1 MNVIITT
8 AGRPDE
14 HSTALMQQAA
24 ESLQA
29 PVVER
34 KKRSIPK
41 LQDVYQADVLVAGK
55 DRYSF
60 YTRGSNEPFFFHPN
74 SATYRLKRILKGETD
89 PLVAAADLQDGDSFL
104 DCTLGLGSDAII
116 ASSTVG
122 KLGSVEGIEADPIVA
137 FLTKVGLHN
146 FPIDFPLLQE
156 AMQRVEVIHSEAVE
170 FLKTCES
177 NSRDIVFLDPMFT
190 TPIEESSNFEVLREI
205 GVTDSV
211 TEEWVEEALRVCRR
225 RVVLKDHYQ
234 SPMFKRFGFIQQI
247 RPYTKVH
254 YGVLEKRK

>member
-14 HSTALMQQAA
+14 HSATLVQQAA
-24 ESLQA
+24 DALQA

-34 KKRSIPK
+34 KKRSIPT
-41 LQDVYQADVLVAGK
+41 LQNIYQADVLVAGK
-55 DRYSF
+55 DHYSF
-60 YTRGSNEPFFFHPN
+60 YPKGSDEPFFFHPN
-74 SATYRLKRILKGETD
+74 SATYRLKRILKGEID
-89 PLVAAADLQDGDSFL
+89 PLVAAADLQPGDSFL

-122 KLGSVEGIEADPIVA
+122 EKGIVEGIEGDPIVA

-146 FPIDFPLLQE
+146 FPIVFPLLQD
-156 AMQRVEVIHSEAVE
+156 AMSRIQVIHSEAID
-170 FLKTCES
+170 FLKTCDT
-177 NSRDIVFLDPMFT
+177 NSRDVVFLDPMFT
-190 TPIEESSNFEVLREI
+190 TPIEESSNFEVLRAI
-205 GVTDSV
+205 GVTDAVS
-211 TEEWVEEALRVCRR
+211 EQWVEEALRVCRR

-234 SPMFKRFGFIQQI
+234 SPLFERFGFIQQI

-254 YGVLEKRK
+254 YGVLEK

>member
-1 MNVIITT
+1 MIITT

-14 HSTALMQQAA
+14 QSTALMKQAA
-24 ESLQA
+24 DALQA

-60 YTRGSNEPFFFHPN
+60 YKKGAEPFFFHPN
-74 SATYRLKRILKGETD
+74 SATYRLKRMVKGETD
-89 PLVAAADLQDGDSFL
+89 PLVAAADLKAGDSFL

-116 ASSTVG
+116 AASVVG
-122 KLGSVEGIEADPIVA
+122 EHGTVEGIEADAIVA
-137 FLTKVGLHN
+137 FLTKVGLQN
-146 FPIDFPLLQE
+146 FPIDFPLLQQ
-156 AMQRVEVIHSEAVE
+156 AMERVHVIHAEAIDY
-170 FLKTCES
+170 LRTCES
-177 NSRDIVFLDPMFT
+177 DSRDIVFLDPMFT

-205 GVTDSV
+205 GVADTV
-211 TEEWVEEALRVCRR
+211 TEEWVEEALRVCKR
-225 RVVLKDHYQ
+225 RVVLKDHFQ
-234 SPMFKRFGFIQQI
+234 SPVFARFGFTQQI

-254 YGVLEKRK
+254 YGLLEK

>member
-14 HSTALMQQAA
+14 HSAALLQQAA
-24 ESLQA
+24 DALQA

-34 KKRSIPK
+34 NKRSIPK
-41 LQDVYQADVLVAGK
+41 LQNIYQAGVLVAGK

-60 YTRGSNEPFFFHPN
+60 YQKGSDEPFFFHPN
-74 SATYRLKRILKGETD
+74 SATYRLKRILKGEAD
-89 PLVAAADLQDGDSFL
+89 PLVAAADLRLGDSFL

-116 ASSTVG
+116 AASAVG
-122 KLGSVEGIEADPIVA
+122 EKGTVEGIEADPIIA

-146 FPIDFPLLQE
+146 FSIDFPLLQE
-156 AMQRVEVIHSEAVE
+156 AMRRVQVIHAEAVD
-170 FLKTCES
+170 FLRTCET

-205 GVTDSV
+205 GVTDIV
-211 TEEWVEEALRVCRR
+211 TEEWVAEALRVCRR

-234 SPMFKRFGFIQQI
+234 SPMFARFGFIQQI

-254 YGVLEKRK
+254 YGVLEK

>member
-14 HSTALMQQAA
+14 HSTALMHQAA
-24 ESLQA
+24 DALQA

-34 KKRSIPK
+34 KKRSIPT

-60 YTRGSNEPFFFHPN
+60 YKKGSDEPFFFHPN
-74 SATYRLKRILKGETD
+74 SATYRLKRILKDETD
-89 PLVAAADLQDGDSFL
+89 PLVAAADLKLGDSFL

-116 ASSTVG
+116 AASTVG
-122 KLGSVEGIEADPIVA
+122 EKGTVEGTEADQIVA

-156 AMQRVEVIHSEAVE
+156 AMRRVQVIHAEAVD
-170 FLKTCES
+170 FLKTCET
-177 NSRDIVFLDPMFT
+177 NSRDVVFLDPMFT

-205 GVTDSV
+205 GVTDTI
-211 TEEWVEEALRVCRR
+211 TEEWVAEALRVCRR
-225 RVVLKDHYQ
+225 RVVLKDHFQ
-234 SPMFKRFGFIQQI
+234 SPMFERFGFVQQI

-254 YGVLEKRK
+254 YGVLEK

>member
-14 HSTALMQQAA
+14 QSTVLMHQAA
-24 ESLQA
+24 DALQA

-34 KKRSIPK
+34 KKRSIPT
-41 LQDVYQADVLVAGK
+41 LQDIYQADVLVAGK

-60 YTRGSNEPFFFHPN
+60 YKKDSTEPFFFHPN
-74 SATYRLKRILKGETD
+74 SATYRLKRILKGEAD
-89 PLVAAADLQDGDSFL
+89 PLVVAADLKLGDSFL

-116 ASSTVG
+116 AASAVG
-122 KLGSVEGIEADPIVA
+122 EQGSVEGIEADPIIA
-137 FLTKVGLHN
+137 FLTQVGLHN

-156 AMQRVEVIHSEAVE
+156 AMRRIQVIHAEAVE
-170 FLKTCES
+170 FLKTCEA
-177 NSRDIVFLDPMFT
+177 NSRDVVFLDPMFT

-205 GVTDSV
+205 GVTDTV
-211 TEEWVEEALRVCRR
+211 TEQWVTEALRVCRR

-234 SPMFKRFGFIQQI
+234 SPMFERFGFIQQI

-254 YGVLEKRK
+254 YGVLEK

>member
-14 HSTALMQQAA
+14 QSTVLMHQAA
-24 ESLQA
+24 DALQA

-34 KKRSIPK
+34 KKRSIPT
-41 LQDVYQADVLVAGK
+41 LQDIYQADVLVAGK

-60 YTRGSNEPFFFHPN
+60 YKKDGTEPFFFHPN
-74 SATYRLKRILKGETD
+74 SATYRLKRILKGEAD
-89 PLVAAADLQDGDSFL
+89 PLVVAADLKLGDSFL

-116 ASSTVG
+116 AASAVG
-122 KLGSVEGIEADPIVA
+122 EQGSVEGIEADPIIA
-137 FLTKVGLHN
+137 FLTQVGLHN

-156 AMQRVEVIHSEAVE
+156 AMRRIQVIHAEAVE
-170 FLKTCES
+170 FLKTCEA
-177 NSRDIVFLDPMFT
+177 NSRDVVFLDPMFT

-205 GVTDSV
+205 GVTDTV
-211 TEEWVEEALRVCRR
+211 TEQWVTEALRVCRR

-234 SPMFKRFGFIQQI
+234 SPMFERFGFIQQI

-254 YGVLEKRK
+254 YGVLEK

>member
-8 AGRPDE
+8 AGRFDE
-14 HSTALMQQAA
+14 HSTALMHQAA
-24 ESLQA
+24 DALQA

-34 KKRSIPK
+34 KKRSIPT
-41 LQDVYQADVLVAGK
+41 LQDIYRGDVLVAGK

-60 YTRGSNEPFFFHPN
+60 YKKGSNESFFFHPN

-89 PLVAAADLQDGDSFL
+89 PLVVAADLKLGDSFL

-116 ASSTVG
+116 AASTVG
-122 KLGSVEGIEADPIVA
+122 EKGTVEGIEADQIVA

-156 AMQRVEVIHSEAVE
+156 AMRRVQVIHAEAVD
-170 FLKTCES
+170 FLKTCET
-177 NSRDIVFLDPMFT
+177 NSRDVVFLDPMFT
-190 TPIEESSNFEVLREI
+190 TPIEESSNFEALREI
-205 GVTDSV
+205 GVTDTV
-211 TEEWVEEALRVCRR
+211 TEEWVAEALRVCRR
-225 RVVLKDHYQ
+225 RVVLKDHFQ
-234 SPMFKRFGFIQQI
+234 SPMFERFGFIQQI

-254 YGVLEKRK
+254 YGVMEK

>member
-1 MNVIITT
+1 MIITT

-14 HSTALMQQAA
+14 QSTALIQQAA
-24 ESLQA
+24 DALQA

-41 LQDVYQADVLVAGK
+41 LQDIYQADILVAGK

-60 YTRGSNEPFFFHPN
+60 YKRGSEEPFFFHPN
-74 SATYRLKRILKGETD
+74 SATYRLRRIVKGEVD
-89 PLVAAADLQDGDSFL
+89 PLVAASELKLGDSFL

-116 ASSTVG
+116 AASIVG
-122 KLGSVEGIEADPIVA
+122 EQGTVEGIEADQIVA

-146 FPIDFPLLQE
+146 FPIDFSLLQE
-156 AMQRVEVIHSEAVE
+156 AMKRIQVIHAEAIDY
-170 FLKTCES
+170 LKTCES

-190 TPIEESSNFEVLREI
+190 IPIEESSNFEVLREI
-205 GVTDSV
+205 GVTDTV
-211 TEEWVEEALRVCRR
+211 TEEWVREALRVCKR

-234 SPMFKRFGFIQQI
+234 SPIFARFGFTQQI
-247 RPYTKVH
+247 RQYTKVH
-254 YGVLEKRK
+254 YGVLEKFH

>member
-1 MNVIITT
+1 
-8 AGRPDE
+8 
-14 HSTALMQQAA
+14 MQKAA

-34 KKRSIPK
+34 NKRSIPK

-60 YTRGSNEPFFFHPN
+60 YTRGSTEPFFFHPN

-89 PLVAAADLQDGDSFL
+89 PLVAAAVLQPGDSFL

-122 KLGSVEGIEADPIVA
+122 ELGSVEGIEADPIVA

-146 FPIDFPLLQE
+146 FLIDFPLLQE
-156 AMQRVEVIHSEAVE
+156 
-170 FLKTCES
+170 
-177 NSRDIVFLDPMFT
+177 
-190 TPIEESSNFEVLREI
+190 
-205 GVTDSV
+205 
-211 TEEWVEEALRVCRR
+211 
-225 RVVLKDHYQ
+225 
-234 SPMFKRFGFIQQI
+234 
-247 RPYTKVH
+247 
-254 YGVLEKRK
+254 

>member
-14 HSTALMQQAA
+14 HSAALLQQAA
-24 ESLQA
+24 DALQA

-34 KKRSIPK
+34 NKRSIPK
-41 LQDVYQADVLVAGK
+41 LQNIYQAGVLVAGK

-60 YTRGSNEPFFFHPN
+60 YQKGSDEPFFFHPN
-74 SATYRLKRILKGETD
+74 SATYRLKRILKGEAD
-89 PLVAAADLQDGDSFL
+89 PLVAAADLRLGDSFL

-116 ASSTVG
+116 AASAVG
-122 KLGSVEGIEADPIVA
+122 EKGTVEGIEADSIIA

-146 FPIDFPLLQE
+146 FSIDFPLLQE
-156 AMQRVEVIHSEAVE
+156 AMRRVQVIHAEAVD
-170 FLKTCES
+170 FLKTCET

-205 GVTDSV
+205 GVTDIV
-211 TEEWVEEALRVCRR
+211 TEGWVAEALRVCRR

-234 SPMFKRFGFIQQI
+234 SPMFERFGFIQQI

-254 YGVLEKRK
+254 YGVLGK